1 MSDELGHPRHPFTL
15 SPYLNKQNDFIFS
28 SNNISKINKNMK
40 TLWKT
45 GFFFGS
51 VVITISIVI
60 FVQRLPAGGERNM
73 EETKTGQKVEIPL
86 IDRRIPA
93 QLETATFALG

>member
-1 MSDELGHPRHPFTL
+1 
-15 SPYLNKQNDFIFS
+15 
-28 SNNISKINKNMK
+28 MK

-73 EETKTGQKVEIPL
+73 EGTKTVQKAEIPP
-86 IDRRIPA
+86 IDRRMPA